1 MKLELLS
8 NSACHRAGDKRGG
21 LGIGVVGEV
30 GVVMEIVGVVVQ
42 VVVVF
47 VVVEVQLFAPWCCW

>member
-30 GVVMEIVGVVVQ
+30 GVVMVVVGVVV
-42 VVVVF
+42 VVVI
-47 VVVEVQLFAPWCCW
+47 VVVEVLAFAPWCCW